1 MEMYSRNQLDAIY
14 FTDLGCAAG
23 EIISLEIGKTL
34 RDKMSQQL
42 CSGLFTPLKT
52 DIFLST
58 GKNKRLLFNKPR
70 TDSCSSRGMLQGL
83 C

>member
-1 MEMYSRNQLDAIY
+1 MEMCSRNQVDAIY

-23 EIISLEIGKTL
+23 EIISLEPGKTQK
-34 RDKMSQQL
+34 DKMSQQL
-42 CSGLFTPLKT
+42 CSSLSTPLKM

-58 GKNKRLLFNKPR
+58 ERNKKLLFNKPR
-70 TDSCSSRGMLQGL
+70 TDSCSSRGMPQGF

>member
-1 MEMYSRNQLDAIY
+1 MEMYSRSQLDAIY

-23 EIISLEIGKTL
+23 EVISLETGKTL

-42 CSGLFTPLKT
+42 CSSLFAPLKT